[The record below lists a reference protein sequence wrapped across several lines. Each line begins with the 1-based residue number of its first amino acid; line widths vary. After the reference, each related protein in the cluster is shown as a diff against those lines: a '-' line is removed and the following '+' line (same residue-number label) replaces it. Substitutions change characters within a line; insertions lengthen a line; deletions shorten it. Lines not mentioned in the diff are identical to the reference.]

1 MRRNLV
7 LTVLALGFA
16 QLAVAFP
23 GVAPAGEKVTI
34 KIGHVLDTK
43 APYHVG
49 AEHFAK
55 RLRELSGGR
64 IDAQV
69 YPSSQLGNEREMVE
83 AIQFG
88 TVESA
93 GITTAIVSRFVREL
107 DIFNLPFLFR
117 DFAHVYKVLDSPF
130 GEELNQAAL
139 KKGLRILGLW
149 VGGTR
154 SVYARKPISD
164 LATLKGLKIRTM
176 ETPLLLATWKAMGTI
191 PTPIPFS
198 EVYTSIQQ
206 GVVDGGEGNVISYN
220 SMKFDEVAPYLSHIK
235 YLHTITALLI
245 GEKFFQAQP
254 PDLQKI
260 ILQAGKESVPV
271 ERKANEDDENRIVDV
286 LRAKG
291 RTIVIPD
298 VAPFQ
303 KAVEPVYEQYGKTI
317 GMERIRW
324 IQNYQ

>member
-1 MRRNLV
+1 MRIRV
-7 LTVLALGFA
+7 
-16 QLAVAFP
+16 LAVAVLAVSVALL
-23 GVAPAGEKVTI
+23 GVVSGAQAGEKVTL

-43 APYHVG
+43 HPYHIG
-49 AEHFAK
+49 AEAFAK

-64 IDAQV
+64 IDGQV

-88 TVESA
+88 TVEA
-93 GITTAIVSRFVREL
+93 GGITSAVVSRFVKEL
-107 DIFNLPFLFR
+107 EIFNLPFLFR

-139 KKGLRILGLW
+139 KRGIRILGFW

-154 SVYARKPISD
+154 SVYARKPVSD
-164 LATLKGLKIRTM
+164 LTSLKGLKIRTM
-176 ETPLLLATWKAMGTI
+176 ETPMLIATWKAMGTI

-220 SMKFDEVAPYLSHIK
+220 SMKFDEVAPYMSHIK
-235 YLHTITALLI
+235 YLNTITPLVL
-245 GEKFFQAQP
+245 GEKFFQAQSA
-254 PDLQKI
+254 DLQKA

-271 ERKANEDDENRIVDV
+271 ERKANEDDENKIVET
-286 LRAKG
+286 LKAKG
-291 RTIVIPD
+291 RTVVIPD
-298 VAPFQ
+298 IAPFQ
-303 KAVEPVYEQYGKTI
+303 KAVEPIYEQYGKSI
-317 GMERIRW
+317 GLDKIRW
-324 IQNYQ
+324 VQNYR